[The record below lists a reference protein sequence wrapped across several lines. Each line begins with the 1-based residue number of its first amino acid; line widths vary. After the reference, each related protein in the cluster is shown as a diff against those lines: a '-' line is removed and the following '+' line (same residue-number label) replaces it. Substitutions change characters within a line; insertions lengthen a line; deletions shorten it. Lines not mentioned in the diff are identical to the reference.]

1 MERRSPGP
9 ALPQGCSC
17 SPCPERGNH
26 SLGSSTAEPPPFGF
40 AFHFQQPGAAGG
52 PLFYHMWFAERC
64 PVTRALCRDVG
75 TAQRRLGL
83 KRPPGGTW
91 GQVWGSEG
99 ERRGL
104 ILSHPLELSGAVSAL
119 PPQGCSLTT
128 PGKTRIQANSF
139 SHLPNPLAAEATAG
153 WQPEGF
159 YQNKQRNLN
168 PNPFSNTENAW
179 RKGTSAP
186 EPCLASQQAAFPAW
200 KKGMR
205 TTSGLKPG
213 SNPTPGTHLRPPS
226 ATAAPCTAAPTSCPP
241 HHLLSANGSRHPLL
255 SFMRVWGDVLEQRW
269 VGRERNALCSPAG
282 SRCQRWCPT
291 PGGPGAE
298 LNTVCSD

>member
-159 YQNKQRNLN
+159 
-168 PNPFSNTENAW
+168 
-179 RKGTSAP
+179 SAG
-186 EPCLASQQAAFPAW
+186 EQ
-200 KKGMR
+200 
-205 TTSGLKPG
+205 
-213 SNPTPGTHLRPPS
+213 PS
-226 ATAAPCTAAPTSCPP
+226 SP
-241 HHLLSANGSRHPLL
+241 SR
-255 SFMRVWGDVLEQRW
+255 
-269 VGRERNALCSPAG
+269 LCSMLI
-282 SRCQRWCPT
+282 S
-291 PGGPGAE
+291 
-298 LNTVCSD
+298 